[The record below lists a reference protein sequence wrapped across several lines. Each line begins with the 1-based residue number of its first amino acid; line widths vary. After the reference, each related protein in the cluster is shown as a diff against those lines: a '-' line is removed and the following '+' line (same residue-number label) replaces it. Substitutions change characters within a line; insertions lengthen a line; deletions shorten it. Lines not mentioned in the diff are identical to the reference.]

1 MFLERP
7 AHNLKSIDGIRAIA
21 VLWVIIFHVWI
32 FQHNTYPELLG
43 KVAQNPFL
51 VWITKGDLGVDLFF
65 VISGF
70 LIGTILFKE
79 YKRTQTLNFKSFYL
93 RRFLRLFPVY
103 FFSMIIALFFLH
115 GAGAE
120 KWVTAWSNLLYV
132 NNYVFKSY
140 MGWTWSLAIE
150 EQFYIVIPFLIVFL
164 FPKFRKKWILFS
176 VLAIIPVVLTYY
188 YSVHIFNFEIPY
200 NREIFGE
207 QWQEWFWGYY
217 MLTHLRYGGLL
228 SGVIAAYIHVNHS
241 EKAVHFFKHKTKL
254 SNFLIVLSLAS
265 FAIITSL
272 SLGQAAPV
280 EESIF
285 YDLPKKFVVCYEV
298 IHRELFSYAVVFIVM
313 ACLYSKSRIIKP
325 VNTFLSAKIFYPI
338 AKISYSIYLFHV
350 MFMEW
355 LFPMISEYAEGSLTS
370 LQIVFVN
377 GIISLIG
384 SVAVAALMVIFIEE
398 PFNTLKNTLT
408 SKKQGSASTVS
419 IVSNL

>member
-1 MFLERP
+1 MGLKKIFLKRP
-7 AHNLKSIDGIRAIA
+7 KNNFKAIDGIRAIA

-32 FQHNTYPELLG
+32 FQHNTFPDILG
-43 KVAQNPFL
+43 EVAQNPLL

-70 LIGTILFKE
+70 LIGSILFKE
-79 YKRTQTLNFKSFYL
+79 YKRTKTLNFKSFYL

-103 FFSMIIALFFLH
+103 FFSMIIALYFLD
-115 GAGAE
+115 GNGAE
-120 KWVTAWSNLLYV
+120 RWRTAWSNLVYV

-164 FPKFRKKWILFS
+164 FPKFRKKRVLFS
-176 VLAIIPVVLTYY
+176 ILAIIPIILTYY

-200 NREIFGE
+200 NREIFGDV
-207 QWQEWFWGYY
+207 WQEWFWGYY

-241 EKAVHFFKHKTKL
+241 EQIQNFFQNKKSL
-254 SNFLIVLSLAS
+254 SNFLILFSIVS
-265 FAIITSL
+265 FLIISSL

-285 YDLPKKFVVCYEV
+285 YELPRNIGVYYEI
-298 IHRELFSYAVVFIVM
+298 IHRELFSYAVVFLMM
-313 ACLYSKSRIIKP
+313 ACLYSKSKIIQP
-325 VNTFLSAKIFYPI
+325 LNTFLSANFFYPI
-338 AKISYSIYLFHV
+338 AKISYSAYLFHV

-355 LFPMISEYAEGSLTS
+355 FFPIFTEYAENSLTTI
-370 LQIVFVN
+370 QIVFTN
-377 GIISLIG
+377 GIISIAVTIL
-384 SVAVAALMVIFIEE
+384 VAGLMLVLIEE
-398 PFNTLKNTLT
+398 PFNKLKNKLT
-408 SKKQGSASTVS
+408 S
-419 IVSNL
+419 

>member
-1 MFLERP
+1 MNLKKIFFERP
-7 AHNLKSIDGIRAIA
+7 AYNFKAIDGIRAIA
-21 VLWVIIFHVWI
+21 VLWVIIFHIWI
-32 FQHNTYPELLG
+32 FQHNTYPDLLG

-79 YKRTQTLNFKSFYL
+79 YKKTKTLNFKSFYL

-103 FFSMIIALFFLH
+103 FFSMIIALFFLR

-164 FPKFRKKWILFS
+164 FPKFRKKWVLFT
-176 VLAIIPVVLTYY
+176 VLAIIPVFLTYY
-188 YSVHIFNFEIPY
+188 YSVHLFNFKIPY

-207 QWQEWFWGYY
+207 EWQEWFWGYY

-241 EKAVHFFKHKTKL
+241 DRVVHFFKHKTKL
-254 SNFLIVLSLAS
+254 SNFLIVFSLTS

-285 YDLPKKFVVCYEV
+285 YELPKDFVVYYEI
-298 IHRELFSYAVVFIVM
+298 IHRELFSYAVVFIM
-313 ACLYSKSRIIKP
+313 IACMYSKSKIIIP
-325 VNTFLSAKIFYPI
+325 INNFLSAKIFYPI

-350 MFMEW
+350 MLMEW
-355 LFPMISEYAEGSLTS
+355 LFPVLTEYAEGSLTS
-370 LQIVFVN
+370 LQIVFLN
-377 GIISLIG
+377 GIMSLII
-384 SVAVAALMVIFIEE
+384 SVIVASLMLICIEE
-398 PFNTLKNTLT
+398 PFNNLKNKLT
-408 SKKQGSASTVS
+408 SKKH
-419 IVSNL
+419 

>member
-1 MFLERP
+1 MNLKKIFFERP
-7 AHNLKSIDGIRAIA
+7 AYNFKAIDGIRAIA
-21 VLWVIIFHVWI
+21 VLWVIIFHIWI
-32 FQHNTYPELLG
+32 FQHNTYPDLLG

-79 YKRTQTLNFKSFYL
+79 YKKTKTLNFKSFYL

-103 FFSMIIALFFLH
+103 FFSMIIALFFLR

-164 FPKFRKKWILFS
+164 FPKFRKKWVLFT
-176 VLAIIPVVLTYY
+176 VLAIIPVFLTYY
-188 YSVHIFNFEIPY
+188 YSVHLFNFKIPY

-207 QWQEWFWGYY
+207 EWQEWFWGYY

-241 EKAVHFFKHKTKL
+241 DRVVHFFKHKTKL
-254 SNFLIVLSLAS
+254 SNFLIVFSLTS

-285 YDLPKKFVVCYEV
+285 YELPRDFVVYYEI
-298 IHRELFSYAVVFIVM
+298 IHRELFSYAVVFIM
-313 ACLYSKSRIIKP
+313 IACMYSKSKIIIP
-325 VNTFLSAKIFYPI
+325 INNFLSAKIFYPI

-350 MFMEW
+350 MLMEW
-355 LFPMISEYAEGSLTS
+355 LFPMLTEYAEGSLTS
-370 LQIVFVN
+370 LQIVFLN
-377 GIISLIG
+377 GIMSLII
-384 SVAVAALMVIFIEE
+384 SVIVASLMLICIEE
-398 PFNTLKNTLT
+398 PFNNLKNKLT
-408 SKKQGSASTVS
+408 SKQH
-419 IVSNL
+419 